1 MGKQTQS
8 SPKFSQSLHSSSN
21 QVNQLNVNLAVLQNQ
36 YLQTGQSNA
45 AQVITQVRSSIAQLH
60 AQFLSMAP
68 QMDALHK
75 QMQSRKMSNKF
86 ELPTISVSVSDC
98 VPTTSL
104 SDSFS
109 SGSRSPCLSSR
120 SSSPCPS
127 YSSSSSS
134 DFLSFNSCDA
144 LSIISDTNSS
154 DCLSDS
160 DAVSEV
166 ASSDADAR
174 QVKHEEINVTTQQ
187 RRKEMGGILRR
198 QFQSFRTILAAQKQ
212 NNASKS
218 TRSN

>member
-1 MGKQTQS
+1 MG
-8 SPKFSQSLHSSSN
+8 
-21 QVNQLNVNLAVLQNQ
+21 
-36 YLQTGQSNA
+36 SNA

-86 ELPTISVSVSDC
+86 ELPTISVSV
-98 VPTTSL
+98 T
-104 SDSFS
+104 